1 MYNIQVWGRFDVGPT
16 AESVKAIDEVNS
28 KYANQSMWVN
38 TAAAIEEEPYADV
51 VALQQPEVN

>member
-28 KYANQSMWVN
+28 KFANQPLWVN
-38 TAAAIEEEPYADV
+38 PAATIEEEPYADV
-51 VALQQPEVN
+51 MASQ